1 MLFIDMILA
10 VAVAISFVPI
20 LTGYCAYTNG
30 RSFWLWFALGWLL
43 PLASFF
49 LLVALIAKDEQALVV
64 INADE
69 KVGHG
74 QVVSVMDRVR
84 QIPGV
89 KMGIATTKK

>member
-43 PLASFF
+43 PFVSFMILF
-49 LLVALIAKDEQALVV
+49 VVMAREQMDPGRKLLGDA
-64 INADE
+64 
-69 KVGHG
+69 
-74 QVVSVMDRVR
+74 R
-84 QIPGV
+84 QILREAERKAV
-89 KMGIATTKK
+89 AE

>member
-43 PLASFF
+43 PFVSFMILF
-49 LLVALIAKDEQALVV
+49 VVMAREQMDPGRKLLGDA
-64 INADE
+64 
-69 KVGHG
+69 
-74 QVVSVMDRVR
+74 R
-84 QIPGV
+84 QILRAAERRSV
-89 KMGIATTKK
+89 AE

>member
-43 PLASFF
+43 PFVSFMILFAVLAREQMDPGRK
-49 LLVALIAKDEQALVV
+49 LLGDA
-64 INADE
+64 
-69 KVGHG
+69 
-74 QVVSVMDRVR
+74 R
-84 QIPGV
+84 QILREAERKSV
-89 KMGIATTKK
+89 AE

>member
-43 PLASFF
+43 PFVSFMILF
-49 LLVALIAKDEQALVV
+49 VVMAREQMDPGRKLLGDA
-64 INADE
+64 
-69 KVGHG
+69 
-74 QVVSVMDRVR
+74 R
-84 QIPGV
+84 QILREAERKSV
-89 KMGIATTKK
+89 AE